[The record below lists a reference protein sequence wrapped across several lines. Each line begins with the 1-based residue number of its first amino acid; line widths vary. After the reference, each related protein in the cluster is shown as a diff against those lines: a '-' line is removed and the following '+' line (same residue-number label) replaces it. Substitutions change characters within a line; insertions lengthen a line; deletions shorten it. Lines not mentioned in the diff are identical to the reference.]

1 VSGSRERVLDRADA
15 GWSSL
20 TAMPSHRHDAIIV
33 GAGISGLY
41 LLHRLRALGLSVLV
55 IDQATGVG
63 GTWFWNRY
71 PGARCD
77 IESMTYSY
85 SWSHELEQEW
95 TWTERY
101 AGQPEILRYLE
112 HVADRFDLRRDIV
125 LGTRVV
131 KATFDEAGDRWLVV
145 TDEGDR
151 LSAAFLIMATGC
163 LSVPRIPDIQGI
175 ERFAGEMHHTG
186 VWPHDGVDVAG
197 KHVGVIGTGSSA
209 VQAIPVIAAEA
220 AQLTVFQRTANFS
233 VPAWNAPLTA
243 EAISRRKARYEKFR
257 RMARTTTAGN
267 PWNASEQSVW
277 EATPEERAREF
288 EERYSVG
295 GFCLHAAFSDLFDD
309 PASNELLAEFLR
321 EKIRERV
328 HDPELAELLCPYD
341 HPVGTKR
348 MCVDTDY
355 FETYNRPNVR
365 LVSIR
370 ETPID
375 EITESGLR
383 IGDEDF
389 AFDTIVLGT
398 GFDAITG
405 ALLALDLRGRDGLP
419 LLEKWAAGPRSSLG
433 LTIAGFPNLFTVTG
447 PGSPS
452 VLSNMMVSIEQHV
465 DWIVGCITHLR
476 DRGIA
481 TIEPTAAT
489 ENAWVDH
496 VREVGDAS
504 LFPRAKSWY
513 MGANIPGKPRVLL
526 PYVGGVGAYRKIC
539 DAIADAGYDGFDLRP
554 ARRPA
559 AL

>member
-1 VSGSRERVLDRADA
+1 MASD
-15 GWSSL
+15 
-20 TAMPSHRHDAIIV
+20 RHDAIIV

-41 LLHRLRALGLSVLV
+41 LLHRLRELGLSALV

-112 HVADRFDLRRDIV
+112 HVADRFDLRGDIR

-131 KATFDEAGDRWLVV
+131 EATFDEADDRWSV
-145 TDEGDR
+145 TTDDGDR
-151 LSAAFLIMATGC
+151 LSTAFLIMATGC
-163 LSVPRIPDIQGI
+163 LSIPRIPEIAGI

-186 VWPHDGVDVAG
+186 LWPHDGVAVAG
-197 KHVGVIGTGSSA
+197 KRVGVIGTGSSA

-243 EAISRRKARYEKFR
+243 EAISERKARYDMFR
-257 RMARTTTAGN
+257 RVARTTAAGN

-277 EATPEERAREF
+277 DATPEEREREF
-288 EERYSVG
+288 GERYAVG
-295 GFCLHAAFSDLFDD
+295 GFCLHAAFSDLFAD

-328 HDPELAELLCPYD
+328 NDPELAELLCPYD

-375 EITESGLR
+375 EITKSGLR
-383 IGDEDF
+383 IGDEEF

-398 GFDAITG
+398 GFDAMTG
-405 ALLALDLRGRDGLP
+405 ALLAVDLRGRNGLS
-419 LLEKWAAGPRSSLG
+419 LREKWVEGPRSSLG
-433 LTIAGFPNLFTVTG
+433 LTISGFPNLFTVTG

-465 DWIVGCITHLR
+465 DWIVRCIAHLR

-481 TIEPTAAT
+481 TIEPTPAA
-489 ENAWVDH
+489 EDAWVDH

-513 MGANIPGKPRVLL
+513 MGANIPGKPRVLM
-526 PYVGGVGAYRKIC
+526 PYVGGVGVYKNIC
-539 DAIADAGYDGFDLRP
+539 DAVADGGYAGLILRP
-554 ARRPA
+554 R
-559 AL
+559 

>member
-1 VSGSRERVLDRADA
+1 MTPPHS
-15 GWSSL
+15 
-20 TAMPSHRHDAIIV
+20 HDAIVV

-41 LLHRLRALGLSVLV
+41 LLHRLREAGLSALV
-55 IDQATGVG
+55 IDQAIGVG

-112 HVADRFDLRRDIV
+112 HVADRFDLRRDIR

-131 KATFDEAGDRWLVV
+131 AATFEADDRWSVV
-145 TDEGDR
+145 TDDGER

-163 LSVPRIPDIQGI
+163 LSVPRIPDIPGI
-175 ERFAGEMHHTG
+175 ERFAGELHHTG
-186 VWPHDGVDVAG
+186 LWPHEGVDVAG
-197 KHVGVIGTGSSA
+197 KRVGVIGTGSSA

-243 EAISRRKARYEKFR
+243 EAIRERKARYDVFR
-257 RMARTTTAGN
+257 RVARTTTAGN

-277 EATPEERAREF
+277 DATPEEREREF
-288 EERYSVG
+288 EERYAVG
-295 GFCLHAAFSDLFDD
+295 GFCLHAAFGDLFAD
-309 PASNELLAEFLR
+309 PASNGLLAEFLR

-370 ETPID
+370 EAPID

-383 IGDEDF
+383 IGDEEF

-405 ALLALDLRGRDGLP
+405 ALLALDLRGRNGLS
-419 LLEKWAAGPRSSLG
+419 LREKWAAGPRSSLG
-433 LTIAGFPNLFTVTG
+433 LTISGFPNLFTVTG

-465 DWIVGCITHLR
+465 DWIVRCITHLR
-476 DRGIA
+476 DHGIA
-481 TIEPTAAT
+481 TIEPTAAA
-489 ENAWVDH
+489 EDAWVDH

-526 PYVGGVGAYRKIC
+526 PYVGGVGVYREIC
-539 DAIADAGYDGFDLRP
+539 DAIAEAGYEGFVRERVP
-554 ARRPA
+554 HAS
-559 AL
+559 